1 MPDKKLRSRDRRAG
15 ILARAEEIERLHKA
29 VHETFANRHKREGG
43 IEAWERA
50 AAAFRQR
57 SASFDGEM
65 ARVRSAAAMEADPAL
80 RDFVL
85 TFLELDPMFFRSG
98 YMKEVMLDQ
107 LKPARLSPDERVR
120 VRAIV
125 VDAAR
130 SRGQREFRRYC
141 RLAGRLRDATLA
153 DTLAPMLEDRSG
165 RVRSRARMMLDFVAP
180 EVTPD
185 ADAEDDR
192 DA

>member
-15 ILARAEEIERLHKA
+15 ILARAEEIDRLHKA
-29 VHETFANRHKREGG
+29 VHETFANRHKSEGG

-65 ARVRSAAAMEADPAL
+65 ARVRSAAEMETDPAL

-130 SRGQREFRRYC
+130 NRGQREFRRYC

-180 EVTPD
+180 GVTPA
-185 ADAEDDR
+185 ADAGDDR

>member
-15 ILARAEEIERLHKA
+15 ILARAEEIDRLHKA
-29 VHETFANRHKREGG
+29 VDETFANRHKGEGG

-130 SRGQREFRRYC
+130 NRGQREFRRYC

-180 EVTPD
+180 GVTPD
-185 ADAEDDR
+185 ADAGDDR